1 MLKTTCIDRSPP
13 GNLQTAKEEH
23 SMNSSN
29 AYEHRYQYFVWH
41 LPPADPQAWL
51 AAAVSLHHLFDAIFT
66 NKTWVCRNLN
76 DNPATFVP
84 IKLAQISEGSIS
96 LSTCHQSVVAA
107 FHENQGDPDQGEHV
121 IVCGKSVDRTQVTC
135 WQPRTGLIMEIPENR
150 DSMTVTWLQQQNTF
164 NDPAFPELLKRTLH
178 GLTQL
183 VLHGVSS
190 TADIAETVC
199 VLLSEQ
205 TPVSPGIEVTGN
217 LFIQRF
223 AANAAKMPERLAIVT
238 DRESISY
245 GELTR
250 ITDRIV
256 YDWRYLKLVKGNRLL
271 MIAPRGPEIVATVIA
286 AFKAGVAVC
295 LVDPRQPD
303 TYIETC
309 CRIVCPTFIVNLTG
323 RDLTVQGI
331 PVVTTIN
338 LIPYDE
344 EEVPPIS
351 EDGFSADD
359 CAVITLTSGTTH
371 EPKAVMGRYS
381 SLTQFFDWM
390 DERLGPMADA
400 AFGMCSSIGHDPLQR
415 DIMTPL
421 YLGGHIVIPGERD
434 LNEPQRLSRWLAEN
448 RIEFVCLNAALVPW
462 LSSSIPL
469 QHLRALFCVG
479 GALTRSQAVML
490 CQIAPNAQI
499 VNLYGATETQRAV
512 GFFELPRDPKVLA
525 NLPDVV
531 PLGRGMKEVDLIV
544 RGLSRLKMAL
554 PYQIGEI
561 VLRSPY
567 LALGYA
573 GDPELTT
580 LKFRNDIVPES
591 SNIRTYLTGDLGYVS
606 LCHGVVFTGRMDD
619 QYKISGYRVEPTA
632 IDDTCRQHPD
642 VKNAATLVMEVEGL
656 PTLVTCI
663 VSDGVIAQDKL
674 RHWLS
679 QRLPHYMVPHRLCM
693 LSDLP
698 LTLNRKVDMR
708 ALAALVISENEHND
722 ANAANAHAVKMVEQI
737 VAFVNR
743 HTGLNNPPRDVAL
756 ADLGIDSLRFLA
768 LLSQLASASGHEKP
782 SLGGLHNRM
791 SIATIA
797 QALEGRI
804 LPDSSLSKAGNIGV
818 GYNLRDLLGPAIEV
832 TETRISFAHG
842 VFDHCCSN
850 SYLGLA
856 GCPEIR
862 TQIAHFIDQGQV
874 LGAHGSA
881 ELNGFTLWHEQLN
894 TAIGE
899 IYGCEA
905 VLLYGSGYLANISA
919 IATVV
924 SGDDHLFVDES
935 CHQSLID
942 GCRLSGAKISVYRH
956 NDVDDLE
963 SLLSGTPRRPN
974 TVWAIVTEGV
984 FSIEGDI
991 LDLPSVHV
999 LARRFDCRLIVDEA
1013 CSLGLLGVD
1022 GSGVETHFSLPGA
1035 IDVRTGTMAKAL
1047 ASTGGYVTCR
1057 TGDLMRLRFQRGA
1070 SFSTSLSA
1078 LNAFIALQGVKRL
1091 RQDGRALKASLDRN
1105 VTLWRESLNALGF
1118 DTGQSST
1125 AIVPILCTDS
1135 VAVTALFQR
1144 ALDLG
1149 VYALPVSPL
1158 WSKRV
1163 HAVRTSVTSAHEPER
1178 LRDIVARFI
1187 VDI

>member
-1 MLKTTCIDRSPP
+1 
-13 GNLQTAKEEH
+13 
-23 SMNSSN
+23 MNS
-29 AYEHRYQYFVWH
+29 ADTYEHRYQHFVWH

-66 NKTWVCRNLN
+66 SKTWVCCNLN
-76 DNPATFVP
+76 DNPATFVS
-84 IKLAQISEGSIS
+84 IELTQVSEGSVS

-107 FHENQGDPDQGEHV
+107 FHENQGDPGQGEHV
-121 IVCGKSVDRTQVTC
+121 IVCGESVDRTQVTRR
-135 WQPRTGLIMEIPENR
+135 QPRTGLIMEMAANQN
-150 DSMTVTWLQQQNTF
+150 SMTVTWLQQRNTF
-164 NDPAFPELLKRTLH
+164 NDPAFPELLKRAMH

-183 VLHGVSS
+183 VQHGVGS
-190 TADIAETVC
+190 TVDITDAVC
-199 VLLSEQ
+199 ALLSEQ
-205 TPVSPGIEVTGN
+205 TPDSPCIEVTGS

-223 AANAAKMPERLAIVT
+223 AASAAKMPERLAIVT
-238 DRESISY
+238 NRVRISY
-245 GELTR
+245 GELAR
-250 ITDRIV
+250 ITDCIV
-256 YDWRYLKLVKGNRLL
+256 YDWRYLKLAKGDRLL

-295 LVDPRQPD
+295 LIDPRQPD

-323 RDLTVQGI
+323 RNLTVPEI
-331 PVVTTIN
+331 PVVTTVN
-338 LIPYDE
+338 LTPYDE
-344 EEVPPIS
+344 EGAPSIS
-351 EDGFSADD
+351 EDSFSADD
-359 CAVITLTSGTTH
+359 CAVITLTSGTTR

-390 DERLGPMADA
+390 DDRLGPMADA

-421 YLGGHIVIPGERD
+421 YLGGHIVIPGEQD

-462 LSSSIPL
+462 LSSSTPL
-469 QHLRALFCVG
+469 QYLRALFCVG

-512 GFFELPRDPKVLA
+512 GFFELPHDPDALA

-544 RGLSRLKMAL
+544 RDLSRPKLAL

-561 VLRSPY
+561 ALCSPY

-580 LKFRNDIVPES
+580 CKFRNDIVPES

-632 IDDTCRQHPD
+632 IDDMCRQHPD
-642 VKNAATLVMEVEGL
+642 VKNAATLVMEVESL

-663 VSDGVIAQDKL
+663 VSDGVITQDEL

-679 QRLPHYMVPHRLCM
+679 QRLPHYMVPHRFYM

-708 ALAALVISENEHND
+708 ALATLVISENKHNG
-722 ANAANAHAVKMVEQI
+722 ASAGKMVEQI
-737 VAFVNR
+737 VAFINR
-743 HTGLNNPPRDVAL
+743 HTGQNNPPHDVAL

-782 SLGGLHNRM
+782 SLDGLHNRM
-791 SIATIA
+791 SIATIGL
-797 QALEGRI
+797 ALADRV
-804 LPDSSLSKAGNIGV
+804 LPVPSSSTARSIGS
-818 GYNLRDLLGPAIEV
+818 GHNPRDLLGPAIEV
-832 TETRISFAHG
+832 TESRISFARG

-862 TQIAHFIDQGQV
+862 EQIAHFIDQGQA

-881 ELNGFTLWHEQLN
+881 ELNGFTLWHEQLSA
-894 TAIGE
+894 AIGE
-899 IYGCEA
+899 IYGCGA

-919 IATVV
+919 IAAVV
-924 SGDDHLFVDES
+924 SGDDHLFVDER

-956 NDVDDLE
+956 NDGGDLE
-963 SLLSGTPRRPN
+963 SLLSDTPRAPN
-974 TVWAIVTEGV
+974 AVWAIVTEGV
-984 FSIEGDI
+984 FSIEGDV
-991 LDLPSVHV
+991 LDLPSVHA

-1022 GSGVETHFSLPGA
+1022 GSGVETHFGLPGA
-1035 IDVRTGTMAKAL
+1035 VDIRTGTMAKAL
-1047 ASTGGYVTCR
+1047 ASTGGYVTCNS
-1057 TGDLMRLRFQRGA
+1057 GDLMRLRFQRGA

-1078 LNAFIALQGVKRL
+1078 LNAFIALQSAKRL
-1091 RQDGRALKASLDRN
+1091 RQDGRALKVSLDRN
-1105 VTLWRESLNALGF
+1105 VTLWREGLNALGF
-1118 DTGQSST
+1118 DTGRSST
-1125 AIVPILCTDS
+1125 AIVPILCADS
-1135 VAVTALFQR
+1135 GAAMALFQR
-1144 ALDLG
+1144 SLDLG
-1149 VYALPVSPL
+1149 IYTLLISPL
-1158 WSKRV
+1158 WSKQV

-1178 LRDIVARFI
+1178 LRNIVARFT
-1187 VDI
+1187 VGGK